1 MNSAETL
8 VYVYQGRNLFL
19 NFLSNILMKG
29 NQISFFGLQVCSP
42 LFMTYFGT
50 KLVVYLGQMTI
61 FKNNVEAKFI
71 ETENSTKII
80 SCKVTVFK
88 QPFDASI

>member
-29 NQISFFGLQVCSP
+29 NQISYFGLQVCSP
-42 LFMTYFGT
+42 FYDILWNKTCGVPRTNDY
-50 KLVVYLGQMTI
+50 I
-61 FKNNVEAKFI
+61 
-71 ETENSTKII
+71 
-80 SCKVTVFK
+80 
-88 QPFDASI
+88 